1 MCFCT
6 LFTSLCVGTAL
17 FSRAA
22 SSQVFSALVSLT
34 SVFGMGTGG
43 PSPPLAPTFLLRF
56 SPSLYKTGC
65 PVSCHFIHFSLI
77 GDPYEIRTRVAG
89 VRGRSLRPL
98 DQRAGYI
105 LSGAPEK
112 RKSVSSTVSG
122 VRRRI
127 LLSSGAAFLA
137 RMRSRKRNY
146 EWYTFRDSNPGHP
159 D

>member
-1 MCFCT
+1 MRYKCDLSHLMIYT
-6 LFTSLCVGTAL
+6 LTRGDIPSLSAWINTKKERRFLFVLFCVGIAL

-22 SSQVFSALVSLT
+22 SSQVFSALMSLT

-65 PVSCHFIHFSLI
+65 PVLCHFIHFSLI

-98 DQRAGYI
+98 DQRA
-105 LSGAPEK
+105 
-112 RKSVSSTVSG
+112 
-122 VRRRI
+122 
-127 LLSSGAAFLA
+127 
-137 RMRSRKRNY
+137 
-146 EWYTFRDSNPGHP
+146 TFCSLRC
-159 D
+159 